1 MSNAICDTVL
11 YEVLQNVTYHWRKLE
26 NGYRGLCIILLTS
39 CKPIINDNFIYYVIF
54 PKNWSSYAPPFIRES
69 ADEAENAGISQ
80 TLS

>member
-1 MSNAICDTVL
+1 MLFVILYYTKYCKMLPTIGENWRMDTGVSVL
-11 YEVLQNVTYHWRKLE
+11 FF
-26 NGYRGLCIILLTS
+26 ITS